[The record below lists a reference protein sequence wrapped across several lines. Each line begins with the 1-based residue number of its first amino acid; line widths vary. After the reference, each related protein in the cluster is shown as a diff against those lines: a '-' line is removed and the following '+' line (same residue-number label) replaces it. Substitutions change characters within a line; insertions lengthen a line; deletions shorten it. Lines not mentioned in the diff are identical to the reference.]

1 MNTFKLKII
10 ILAFGSVFLTSCTQ
24 LMFTSLDVLRPA
36 KMIFEPD
43 ANNLLI
49 VNNTITQP
57 AVYGHK
63 TQLYNEN
70 AKYVMLNTDSL
81 SLFCL
86 GSLKEELEAKN
97 FFSTVQL
104 LADSR
109 NDGKDFSTITRLN
122 ADTVK
127 NLCNTYHAD
136 VVLSLDKI
144 KENDDLSEFYLPE
157 SSTYLSTLEIKFETY
172 WTVLYPGKNKPTT
185 IQFKDTIY
193 WESESYYRKKG
204 MSGLPK
210 RADALIDGAL
220 YVGQKTVNRFV
231 PYWEKVD
238 RYFFMSNNRFIKQG
252 MDSVYVKNWNA
263 AIDIWQKA
271 IGKNKNN
278 RTQALALNNIAV
290 AYEILGDID
299 KALDYATRSYYTFS
313 ELNFADTDSSNRL
326 IEYTN
331 DLAQRKNEIDLL
343 KKQLGEK

>member
-1 MNTFKLKII
+1 
-10 ILAFGSVFLTSCTQ
+10 
-24 LMFTSLDVLRPA
+24 MFTGLDVLRPA
-36 KMIFEPD
+36 KMIFDPN

-49 VNNTITQP
+49 VNNSITQP

-70 AKYVMLNTDSL
+70 AKYVMLSTDSL

-86 GSLKEELEAKN
+86 GSLKEELDGKN
-97 FFSTVQL
+97 FFSTVQIL
-104 LADSR
+104 PDSR
-109 NDGKDFSTITRLN
+109 NNGKDFSTITRLS

-127 NLCNTYHAD
+127 NLANSYHAD
-136 VVLSLDKI
+136 VILSLDKI
-144 KENDDLSEFYLPE
+144 KENDDLSEYYLPE
-157 SSTYLSTLEIKFETY
+157 SSTYLSTLEVRFETY
-172 WTVLYPGKNKPTT
+172 WTVLYPGKTLQTPV
-185 IQFKDTIY
+185 QFKDTVY

-204 MSGLPK
+204 MNGLPK

-220 YVGQKTVNRFV
+220 YVGQKSVNRFV

-238 RYFFMSNNRFIKQG
+238 RYFFISNNRYIKQG

-263 AIDIWQKA
+263 AITLWQKA
-271 IGKNKNN
+271 IGKSKNK

-299 KALDYATRSYYTFS
+299 KALNYATQSYYSFCELTFTD
-313 ELNFADTDSSNRL
+313 ADSCNRL

-331 DLAQRKNEIDLL
+331 DLSQRKNEIELL